1 MPALVKAADLA
12 ALDKT
17 IKAGFMDAHGSKSYT
32 PKHPLIASRQTSTS
46 KKNIYP
52 MAIDA
57 ATIREWTEGERVR
70 NGLVL
75 NGPTVTNQK
84 WELTYS
90 IRREDLDD
98 DLSGAVAMAL
108 SRVRSG
114 AGKYLRHP
122 DKLVFSVVKDNATS
136 LDGLAL
142 FSASHKIN
150 PNDPGSATYSNTT
163 SGALT
168 ASNLAAARAAMME
181 LKSADGDVANEDPGV
196 ILVPPALEQTARK
209 ITQADSLIYSG
220 TATDNPETNVWRGSY
235 TVVVAPQLSA
245 AHGGSDAYWYLI
257 DATDMEDR
265 PLIFQE
271 REAVEIVSFFSPTDD
286 NVFEL
291 DEYVWGTRAR
301 YTAAA
306 GNPKKIARRTG

>member
-1 MPALVKAADLA
+1 MPSLVKAADLA

-17 IKAGFMDAHGSKSYT
+17 IKAGFMDAFGARSYV

-52 MAIDA
+52 IAIDA

-122 DKLVFSVVKDNATS
+122 DKLVFSVVKDNSTS

-142 FSASHKIN
+142 FSASHKVN
-150 PNDPGSATYSNTT
+150 PADPGSATYSNTT
-163 SGALT
+163 TGALT
-168 ASNLAAARAAMME
+168 LANVASARAAMME
-181 LKSADGDVANEDPGV
+181 LKSADGDVANEDPNV
-196 ILVPPALEQTARK
+196 LLVPPALENTARK
-209 ITQADSLIYSG
+209 IAQADQLVYSA
-220 TATDNPETNVWRGSY
+220 TATDSPETNVWRGAF

-245 AHGGSDAYWYLI
+245 AHGGSDTAWYLI
-257 DATDMEDR
+257 DATDTEDR

-271 REAVEIVSFFSPTDD
+271 REPVEIVSFFSPTDD

-306 GNPKKIARRTG
+306 GNPKKIVRRTG

>member
-1 MPALVKAADLA
+1 MPSLVKAADLA

-17 IKAGFMDAHGSKSYT
+17 IKAGFMDAFGARSYV

-52 MAIDA
+52 IAIDA

-122 DKLVFSVVKDNATS
+122 DKLVFSVVKDNSTS

-142 FSASHKIN
+142 FSASHKVN
-150 PNDPGSATYSNTT
+150 PADPGSATYSNTT
-163 SGALT
+163 TGALT
-168 ASNLAAARAAMME
+168 LANVASARAAMME
-181 LKSADGDVANEDPGV
+181 LKSADGDVANEDPNV
-196 ILVPPALEQTARK
+196 LLVPPALENTARK
-209 ITQADSLIYSG
+209 IAQADQLVYSA
-220 TATDNPETNVWRGSY
+220 TATDSPETNVWRGAF

-245 AHGGSDAYWYLI
+245 AHGGSDTAWYLI
-257 DATDMEDR
+257 DATDTEDR

-271 REAVEIVSFFSPTDD
+271 REPVEIVSFFSPTDD

-306 GNPKKIARRTG
+306 GNPKKICRRTG